1 MYYLNHLI
9 VNWIKVILHTFVK
22 INRLYSETFYKIYLN
37 KIPIIFN
44 IYIKKNDWNMKEE
57 WLN

>member
-22 INRLYSETFYKIYLN
+22 INRLYSETLYKIYLN